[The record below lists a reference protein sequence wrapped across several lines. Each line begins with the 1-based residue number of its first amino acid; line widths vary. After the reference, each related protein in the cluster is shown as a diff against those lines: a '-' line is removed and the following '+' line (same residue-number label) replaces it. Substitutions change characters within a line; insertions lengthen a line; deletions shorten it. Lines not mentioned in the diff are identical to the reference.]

1 MKKKLEAIKDTIS
14 NSDKLT
20 EEQKSSSFKIIE
32 EWAKEDKA
40 FGILFEKL
48 TEISEEIEPILIE
61 LGLI

>member
-1 MKKKLEAIKDTIS
+1 MKNKIETIKNTIESSPKLS
-14 NSDKLT
+14 

-40 FGILFEKL
+40 SGILFEKL
-48 TEISEEIEPILIE
+48 AEISEEIEPILVE

>member
-1 MKKKLEAIKDTIS
+1 MKKKLDTIKES
-14 NSDKLT
+14 IKSSPKLS

-40 FGILFEKL
+40 SGILFEKL
-48 TEISEEIEPILIE
+48 AEISEEIEPILVE